1 MIPTTNTL
9 VIPGKKEARLK
20 RLVKYNSNLNKKIFG
35 ITFSLFFILAAT
47 RSIDQIKWLSYS
59 APAFYLYFLIVGY
72 KELKSKELWFSLL
85 LMAFFGFWAMITA
98 LWSPDPRET
107 FVRSFVFI
115 VSSWGLIM
123 AGFYWVKNFSKN
135 EFGFLIPINILLLLA
150 SLFSLITKIPNDY
163 WAGYGFGL
171 KSFWAHQNTLGS
183 LIIFTIPGI
192 FILPLKDKKIRI
204 MVTLILFALNVYILI
219 LTHSRTSLAVLL
231 LSVFLFPLLTKRF
244 TLLGVVILIFACITA
259 FYFGNKDFRSTFH
272 NYLFKTEISLLDRK
286 QSTILATYEAARHGG
301 WKGLGYGV
309 SDTTISKDIHYSYH
323 FEGPRLV
330 REKTVSIY
338 ALVEE
343 TGWIGLTLFLL
354 FVGYLFYLAILAY
367 LKTNDWTSA
376 LMICVLLG
384 MCVHAQFEGWWL
396 GIGSVLFPLFM
407 GVAGAAIGKLR
418 TSV

>member
-85 LMAFFGFWAMITA
+85 LIAFFGFWAMITA
-98 LWSPDPRET
+98 LWSPYPRET

-219 LTHSRTSLAVLL
+219 LTHSRTSLAILL
-231 LSVFLFPLLTKRF
+231 LSFFLFTILTKHF
-244 TLLGVVILIFACITA
+244 KLLGAVILIFTFITA
-259 FYFGNKDFRSTFH
+259 FYFGNKDFHSIIN

-286 QSTILATYEAARHGG
+286 KSTILATYEAVGHGG
-301 WKGLGYGV
+301 WKGLGYNV
-309 SDTTISKDIHYSYH
+309 SDTNVISD
-323 FEGPRLV
+323 PRLRMSFYYKGV
-330 REKTVSIY
+330 RLMREKTVSIY
-338 ALVEE
+338 ALIEE
-343 TGWIGLTLFLL
+343 TGWVGLTLFLL
-354 FVGYLFYLAILAY
+354 FVGYLFYLTILTY
-367 LKTNDWTSA
+367 WKTMNWTSA
-376 LMICVLLG
+376 LMICVLFG
-384 MCVHAQFEGWWL
+384 MCLHAH
-396 GIGSVLFPLFM
+396 
-407 GVAGAAIGKLR
+407 
-418 TSV
+418 

>member
-1 MIPTTNTL
+1 M
-9 VIPGKKEARLK
+9 
-20 RLVKYNSNLNKKIFG
+20 VKYNSNLNKKIFG

-85 LMAFFGFWAMITA
+85 LIAFFGFWAMITA
-98 LWSPDPRET
+98 LWSPYPRET
-107 FVRSFVFI
+107 FIRSFVFI

-163 WAGYGFGL
+163 WAGYGYGL

-183 LIIFTIPGI
+183 LIIFTIPGL
-192 FILPLKDKKIRI
+192 FFLPLKDKKIRI
-204 MVTLILFALNVYILI
+204 VVTLILFALNVYILI

-244 TLLGVVILIFACITA
+244 TLFGVVILIFACITA

>member
-9 VIPGKKEARLK
+9 VKKEARLK

-59 APAFYLYFLIVGY
+59 APAFYLFFLIVGY

-85 LMAFFGFWAMITA
+85 LIAFFGFWAMITA
-98 LWSPDPRET
+98 LWSPYPRET

-163 WAGYGFGL
+163 WAGYGYGL
-171 KSFWAHQNTLGS
+171 KSFWAHQNTFAS

-192 FILPLKDKKIRI
+192 FFLPFKDKRIRLL
-204 MVTLILFALNVYILI
+204 VTIVLSFLNVYILI
-219 LTHSRTSLAVLL
+219 LTHSRTSLAVLFI
-231 LSVFLFPLLTKRF
+231 SVFLFPMLTKRF
-244 TLLGVVILIFACITA
+244 TLLGVVIIIFACITA
-259 FYFGNKDFRSTFH
+259 FYFGNKDFRSISH
-272 NYLFKTEISLLDRK
+272 NYLFKTETSLLDRK
-286 QSTILATYEAARHGG
+286 KSTISETYQAAGHGG
-301 WKGLGYGV
+301 WKGLGFGV
-309 SDTTISKDIHYSYH
+309 SDTTVVEKSQLNLIYH
-323 FEGPRLV
+323 FEGVRLV

-338 ALVEE
+338 ALIEE
-343 TGWIGLTLFLL
+343 TGWVGLTLFLL
-354 FVGYLFYLAILAY
+354 FVGYLFYLTILTY
-367 LKTNDWTSA
+367 LKTKGWTSA

-384 MCVHAQFEGWWL
+384 MCLHAQLEGWWP
-396 GIGSVLFPLFM
+396 GIGSVQFPLFM
-407 GVAGAAIGKLR
+407 GVAGAAIGKFGS
-418 TSV
+418 SV